1 MMKQTNGATNG
12 ARKYRKVLLGK
23 KSELL
28 AALRG
33 KLDTLAAGGSATL
46 EDLAP
51 ELHDQSIALQLN
63 QLDSLQLKLIE
74 VALSRMDR
82 NNYGICED
90 CGEAI
95 APKRLDAI
103 PWAVRCI
110 ACQELLS
117 AEPDATPSKR
127 SFEPDYL
134 AA

>member
-1 MMKQTNGATNG
+1 MNRANGASYG
-12 ARKYRKVLLGK
+12 VRRYRKVLLGK

-28 AALRG
+28 SALRG
-33 KLDTLAAGGSATL
+33 KLDTLAAGGSAAI

-51 ELHDQSIALQLN
+51 EMHDQFISLQIN
-63 QLDSLQLKLIE
+63 QLDSLQLKLVE
-74 VALSRMDR
+74 AALGRMDSKT
-82 NNYGICED
+82 YGVCED

-95 APKRLDAI
+95 PAKRLDAI

-110 ACQELLS
+110 GCQEISS
-117 AEPDATPSKR
+117 AASDESSSRR